1 MVDVCNTFADNS
13 LEFRKVSSRPHPRKK
28 AGVVMHS
35 SLKAARSRADL
46 TLSELAEKS
55 GVAIDTIS
63 AIERGVRV
71 PQARTLHKLA
81 RALGVDPAILISEE
95 KIAV

>member
-1 MVDVCNTFADNS
+1 M
-13 LEFRKVSSRPHPRKK
+13 
-28 AGVVMHS
+28 
-35 SLKAARSRADL
+35 
-46 TLSELAEKS
+46 SELAEKS

>member
-1 MVDVCNTFADNS
+1 
-13 LEFRKVSSRPHPRKK
+13 
-28 AGVVMHS
+28 MHS

-46 TLSELAEKS
+46 SHVRTRRAVRRCNRHDLR
-55 GVAIDTIS
+55 DRT
-63 AIERGVRV
+63 RGSV

-81 RALGVDPAILISEE
+81 RALGVDPAALIKEE

>member
-1 MVDVCNTFADNS
+1 
-13 LEFRKVSSRPHPRKK
+13 
-28 AGVVMHS
+28 MHS

-46 TLSELAEKS
+46 TMSELAEQS

-71 PQARTLHKLA
+71 PQARTLNKLA
-81 RALGVDPAILISEE
+81 RALGVDPAALIKEE
-95 KIAV
+95 KIAS

>member
-1 MVDVCNTFADNS
+1 
-13 LEFRKVSSRPHPRKK
+13 
-28 AGVVMHS
+28 MHS
-35 SLKAARSRADL
+35 SLKAARCRADL

-55 GVAIDTIS
+55 GLAIDTIS

-81 RALGVDPAILISEE
+81 RALGVDPATLISEE

>member
-1 MVDVCNTFADNS
+1 
-13 LEFRKVSSRPHPRKK
+13 
-28 AGVVMHS
+28 MHN

-55 GVAIDTIS
+55 GVAVDTIS
-63 AIERGVRV
+63 GIERGVRV
-71 PQARTLHKLA
+71 PQARTLNKLA

>member
-1 MVDVCNTFADNS
+1 M
-13 LEFRKVSSRPHPRKK
+13 
-28 AGVVMHS
+28 
-35 SLKAARSRADL
+35 
-46 TLSELAEKS
+46 SELAEQS

-63 AIERGVRV
+63 SIERGLRV

-81 RALGVDPAILISEE
+81 RALGVDPATLIKEE

>member
-1 MVDVCNTFADNS
+1 
-13 LEFRKVSSRPHPRKK
+13 
-28 AGVVMHS
+28 MHS
-35 SLKAARSRADL
+35 VKIARVRAGM

-55 GVAIDTIS
+55 GTGPTTIS
-63 AIERGVRV
+63 QIERGVRV

-81 RALGVDPAILISEE
+81 RALGVDPAALISEV

>member
-1 MVDVCNTFADNS
+1 
-13 LEFRKVSSRPHPRKK
+13 
-28 AGVVMHS
+28 MHSS

-55 GVAIDTIS
+55 GVAVDTIS
-63 AIERGVRV
+63 GIERGLRV
-71 PQARTLHKLA
+71 PQARTLNKLA
-81 RALGVDPAILISEE
+81 RALGVDPALLISEE

>member
-1 MVDVCNTFADNS
+1 MLQCS
-13 LEFRKVSSRPHPRKK
+13 LEFRKVCQAPARPPTTPK
-28 AGVVMHS
+28 AGDMHS

-46 TLSELAEKS
+46 TLTELAEKS
-55 GVAIDTIS
+55 GVDRDTIS
-63 AIERGVRV
+63 GIERGIRV

-81 RALGVDPAILISEE
+81 RALGVDPAELISEQ

>member
-1 MVDVCNTFADNS
+1 
-13 LEFRKVSSRPHPRKK
+13 
-28 AGVVMHS
+28 MHS
-35 SLKAARSRADL
+35 SLKAARSRADM

-81 RALGVDPAILISEE
+81 QALGVDPAALIRNEA

>member
-1 MVDVCNTFADNS
+1 
-13 LEFRKVSSRPHPRKK
+13 
-28 AGVVMHS
+28 MHN

-46 TLSELAEKS
+46 TLSELAEES

-81 RALGVDPAILISEE
+81 RALGVDPAILISLE

>member
-1 MVDVCNTFADNS
+1 M
-13 LEFRKVSSRPHPRKK
+13 
-28 AGVVMHS
+28 
-35 SLKAARSRADL
+35 

-55 GVAIDTIS
+55 GTGPTTIS
-63 AIERGVRV
+63 QIERGVRV

-81 RALGVDPAILISEE
+81 RALGVDPATLISEV

>member
-1 MVDVCNTFADNS
+1 
-13 LEFRKVSSRPHPRKK
+13 
-28 AGVVMHS
+28 MHS

-55 GVAIDTIS
+55 GVAVDTIS
-63 AIERGVRV
+63 GIERGVRV
-71 PQARTLHKLA
+71 PQARTLNKLA

>member
-1 MVDVCNTFADNS
+1 
-13 LEFRKVSSRPHPRKK
+13 
-28 AGVVMHS
+28 MHS

-55 GVAIDTIS
+55 GVAVDTIS
-63 AIERGVRV
+63 GIERGVRV
-71 PQARTLHKLA
+71 PQARTLNKLA
-81 RALGVDPAILISEE
+81 RALGVDPAILISKE